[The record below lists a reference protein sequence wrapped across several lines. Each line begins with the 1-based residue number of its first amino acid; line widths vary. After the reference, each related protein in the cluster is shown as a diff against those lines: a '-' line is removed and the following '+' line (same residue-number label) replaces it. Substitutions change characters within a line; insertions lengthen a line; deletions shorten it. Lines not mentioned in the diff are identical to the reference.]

1 MTAFDDRMPRGV
13 PGRALALSLLLL
25 LLALIYWVMVVPLT
39 GLYRSGETALADR
52 QMLVPK
58 LEHLAA
64 EVPNLRARLA
74 ALQNAGAGNGVT
86 LDGASDA
93 LASANLQSR
102 LEQLATANGVTI
114 ASTEAIAAEDR
125 GPYRRIGLR
134 VAVNGSYEAI
144 VKLLAAIEEAKPPL
158 ILATLQIHGLFRAA
172 AIRTSYSLESQFE
185 VFGLRAGDTKPV
197 APQ

>member
-1 MTAFDDRMPRGV
+1 MMPVDRMPTGVRG
-13 PGRALALSLLLL
+13 RILALSLLC
-25 LLALIYWVMVVPLT
+25 ALIGLVYVALVIPLT
-39 GLYRSGETALADR
+39 NLYRSGEAALADR
-52 QMLVPK
+52 RLLVPK
-58 LEHLAA
+58 LEQLAA
-64 EVPNLRARLA
+64 EVPSLRARLA
-74 ALQNAGAGNGVT
+74 ALQNSGTGDEVA

-102 LEQLATANGVTI
+102 LEQLAAANGVTI

-134 VAVNGSYEAI
+134 VAVNGNYEAV

-158 ILATLQIHGLFRAA
+158 IPANLQIHGLFRAVA
-172 AIRTSYSLESQFE
+172 VRSNYPLESRFE
-185 VFGLRAGDTKPV
+185 VYGLRVGGTKSA